1 MAGHD
6 SKQAEKEYLRRT
18 GASAWDLHK
27 PFSPPGPSTIDES
40 RHLFQDFAAAMMH
53 LTPHPADRVLDLAA
67 GVCWCTDWLQ
77 RLNIRTVSVDISH
90 DMLKIGRS
98 RLPLGSQSPLAT
110 GDLESLPFATGSFD
124 KAYCLSAIHHVPD
137 IGRAV
142 AEIAR
147 VLKDDGAVLFSE
159 PGVGH
164 STKPGSVSAMQD
176 FGVLE
181 QDIVAADFMNACAA
195 AGFQDVRI
203 KPLSYMIGDLGLTAD
218 QWAAWQRLA
227 RSKRPT
233 RALSKMW
240 RAVLELVGA
249 RKSSDLFE
257 ETFGMSVVRLLHG
270 AMADHPLIVA
280 RKRPAAP
287 AAEDEPFRS
296 RVEILAAPAAVA
308 AGARVELDVRVT
320 NTGTLS
326 WPAGAQELS
335 GEPRLGIQL
344 LDRDRRLIDRD
355 FHRHSLTA
363 PLTSG
368 DTATCH
374 VTSPAPREPGTYW
387 LKLDIVVEGVAWLES
402 RGGQVGLHRLRVE

>member
-18 GASAWDLHK
+18 GASAWELHK
-27 PFSPPGPSTIDES
+27 PFSPPGPSTVDES

-90 DMLKIGRS
+90 DMLRIGRT
-98 RLPLGSQSPLAT
+98 RLPLGDQSPLVT

-147 VLKDDGAVLFSE
+147 VLNEDGAVLFSE

-164 STKPGSVSAMQD
+164 STRPGSVSAMQD

-181 QDIVAADFMNACAA
+181 QDIVAADFMAACAA
-195 AGFQDVRI
+195 AGFEDVQI
-203 KPLSYMIGDLGLTAD
+203 KPMSYMIADVGLTAD

-227 RSKRPT
+227 QSKRPA

-240 RAVLELVGA
+240 RAMLELVGA

-257 ETFGMSVVRLLHG
+257 ETFAMSVVRLLRG
-270 AMADHPLIVA
+270 VVADHPVIVA
-280 RKRPAAP
+280 RKTRAVR
-287 AAEDEPFRS
+287 AEGNEPFRS
-296 RVEILAAPAAVA
+296 SVEILMAPAAVA
-308 AGARVELDVRVT
+308 AGTRIDLDVRVI
-320 NTGTLS
+320 NTGTSS
-326 WPAGAQELS
+326 WPAGVQDLS
-335 GEPRLGIQL
+335 GVPRLGIQL

-355 FHRHSLTA
+355 FHRHSLTS
-363 PLTSG
+363 PLASG
-368 DTATCH
+368 DTGTWH
-374 VTSPAPREPGTYW
+374 VTSPAPREPGTYV
-387 LKLDIVVEGVAWLES
+387 LKLDMVVEGVAWLES
-402 RGGQVGLHRLRVE
+402 RGSQVGLHRLRVE